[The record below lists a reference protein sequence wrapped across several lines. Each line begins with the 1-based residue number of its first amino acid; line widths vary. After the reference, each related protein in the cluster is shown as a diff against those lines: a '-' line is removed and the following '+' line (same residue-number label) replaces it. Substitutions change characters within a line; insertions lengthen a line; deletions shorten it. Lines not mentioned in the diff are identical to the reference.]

1 QPIGA
6 ISVAGP
12 APTPFP
18 DKQVELLRVF
28 ADQAVIAIENVRL
41 FTELQEKNRALTQ
54 AHAQVTESLEQQTAT
69 SEILRVISSSPTEVG
84 PTFDAIVSSGKRLS
98 GAREC
103 SLVGFDGEV
112 LTFLASTASAGEE
125 VVQRSALPYRPH
137 RGGLGGRVVLDRAV
151 THIPDVMLD

>member
-1 QPIGA
+1 K
-6 ISVAGP
+6 
-12 APTPFP
+12 T
-18 DKQVELLRVF
+18 F

-41 FTELQEKNRALTQ
+41 FNETKEA
-54 AHAQVTESLEQQTAT
+54 LEQQTAT

-112 LTFLASTASAGEE
+112 LTFLASTASTGEE
-125 VVQRSALPYRPH
+125 VVQRRALPYRPH
-137 RGGLGGRVVLDRAV
+137 HGGLGGRVVLDRAV
-151 THIPDVMLD
+151 TRIPDVMLDREYTFQDTAAGANYRAMVGVP